1 MKIVWENNI
10 NTVSFTFLIMGD
22 VFIYDDMLFM
32 KIETSFND
40 TNSKT
45 YNAVRL
51 VDGKLINFVNEH
63 VILIDGKFI
72 VDSNKTL
79 DN

>member
-1 MKIVWENNI
+1 MKNDI

-72 VDSNKTL
+72 MD
-79 DN
+79 

>member
-1 MKIVWENNI
+1 MKVVMKNDI

-72 VDSNKTL
+72 MD
-79 DN
+79 